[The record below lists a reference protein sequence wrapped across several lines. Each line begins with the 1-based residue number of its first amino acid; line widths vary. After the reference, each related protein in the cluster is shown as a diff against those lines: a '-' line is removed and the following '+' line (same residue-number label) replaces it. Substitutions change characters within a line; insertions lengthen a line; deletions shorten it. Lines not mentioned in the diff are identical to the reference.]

1 MLAKVVVVSRR
12 RGNEAGTTAAAR
24 RARRAPHSRIVSRSP
39 PRAARLRS
47 DLGCLLAYSAAYRIV
62 LAS

>member
-24 RARRAPHSRIVSRSP
+24 RAARRAPHSRIVSRSP

-62 LAS
+62 L